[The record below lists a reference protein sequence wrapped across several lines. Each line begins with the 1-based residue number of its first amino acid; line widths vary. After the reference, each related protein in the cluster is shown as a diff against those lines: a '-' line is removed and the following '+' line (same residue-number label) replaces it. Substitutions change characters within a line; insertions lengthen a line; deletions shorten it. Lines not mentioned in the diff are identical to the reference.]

1 MSLYTM
7 MVLGLVMVTG
17 LGAGVFLAFSDFI
30 MRGLRRAD
38 DGAAAMIAINQVI
51 YRSLFLAGFM
61 LTTPVAA
68 ALAFWAPDGVS
79 DEVRGL
85 IGAGALV
92 YGVLVFA
99 LTAVRN
105 VPLNKQLDAS
115 GGDRAVWDRYQR
127 VWTLWTHVRSVGAI
141 GAFGLFVLA
150 FAQLI

>member
-1 MSLYTM
+1 MSLYAM

-30 MRGLRRAD
+30 MRGLGRAD
-38 DGAAAMIAINQVI
+38 RGAGAMIAINQVI
-51 YRSLFLAGFM
+51 YRSLFLVGFM

-85 IGAGALV
+85 IGAGAV
-92 YGVLVFA
+92 IYGVLVFA

-115 GGDRAVWDRYQR
+115 GGDAAVWDRYQR
-127 VWTLWTHVRSVGAI
+127 VWTLWNHVRSVGAI